1 MTQREIHN
9 NPGYGVLF
17 IVFGA
22 ERRGAPNYSGG
33 VNIDGREY
41 QLAGW
46 RKISKAG
53 KEYIS
58 LNIRPKQEDL

>member
-1 MTQREIHN
+1 MAQGKFHKY
-9 NPGYGVLF
+9 PGYGALF
-17 IVFGA
+17 IVLGA
-22 ERRGAPNYSGG
+22 ERRGAPNYSGS
-33 VNIDGREY
+33 VNIDGQQY

-58 LNIRPKQEDL
+58 LNIRPIQEDL